1 MPLKYSSSLLRFILL
16 TLIFAAAS
24 HAADTR
30 AQATTTAAQTKTSLH
45 LRWPA
50 QEGVLRYRLQLARDE
65 KFQDIVF
72 DRAVFGTE
80 YVVTELGPGKYFWR
94 FAPAVKETGT
104 FSPARPIEIPEDASP
119 DSGGGDTLRQTATT
133 IIPVSYTGWRTTT
146 GSVAR
151 PLIAHLH
158 SGTSAD
164 VVGVNSDGMVYG
176 LDGTNG
182 VALWTARF
190 RPNAKRGEP
199 TGSGGAP
206 TFTPVLVEGRDNLH
220 NVIVAYDGGVR
231 AIEGSSGR
239 ELWRT
244 PLANRAIGGA
254 IAAPAGGGAKTL
266 LVAGD
271 NSSLSVLD
279 PATGKII
286 SETKL
291 DGSLVAAPTVFPLSN
306 GSAVALALAGGTL
319 DVRDHAGQRV
329 RFVKMDTNITTP
341 ALFVPTSHGAL
352 ALIGTE
358 NGLISLSAD
367 DLKPLGRIATESD
380 APAGTLSAADLDGD
394 GALEVLMLTRRG
406 RLVAVGTTD
415 GKIKWFTPGATD
427 ASAAAFADLNSD
439 GVLDVLVAG
448 GQDFARGFSG
458 RDGSLIW
465 KAEEDAKGGAQEGTA
480 AGTRALVTGT
490 FGTGSTAYV
499 VGTDTAR
506 TGLRAVG
513 LPKDSVKAA
522 KE

>member
-1 MPLKYSSSLLRFILL
+1 MPQKYSPPRFLLL
-16 TLIFAAAS
+16 TLILAAAS
-24 HAADTR
+24 FVAADVR
-30 AQATTTAAQTKTSLH
+30 AQGGASAQQTKTSLH

-65 KFQDIVF
+65 QFQDIVF

-94 FAPAVKETGT
+94 YAPAVKETGT
-104 FSPARPIEIPEDASP
+104 FTTPRPIEITEDAATNLG
-119 DSGGGDTLRQTATT
+119 SGPTPTQTPNTLVAAAN
-133 IIPVSYTGWRTTT
+133 SGWRTTT

-151 PLIAHLH
+151 PLVAHLR
-158 SGTSAD
+158 SGSSSD
-164 VVGVNSDGMVYG
+164 VVGVNADGMVYA

-182 VALWTARF
+182 VALWTARY

-206 TFTPVLVEGRDNLH
+206 VFTPVLVEGRDNLT
-220 NVIVAYDGGVR
+220 NVVVAFDGGVR
-231 AIEGSSGR
+231 SIEGSTGR
-239 ELWRT
+239 ELWRAA
-244 PLANRAIGGA
+244 LASRALHGA
-254 IAAPAGGGAKTL
+254 IAAPAGGGARAL

-271 NSSLSVLD
+271 NASLTVID
-279 PATGKII
+279 PATGKML

-291 DGSLVAAPTVFPLSN
+291 DGAVVTAPTVFPAGG

-319 DVRDHAGQRV
+319 EVRDHAGQRV
-329 RFVKMDTNITTP
+329 RSIKMDTTITTP
-341 ALFVPTSHGAL
+341 PLFVTTPRASL
-352 ALIGTE
+352 VLVGTE
-358 NGLISLSAD
+358 NGLISLNAE

-380 APAGTLSAADLDGD
+380 APAGTLTAADLDGD
-394 GALEVLMLTRRG
+394 GAPEVLMLTRRG
-406 RLVAVGTTD
+406 RVVAVGTAD
-415 GKIKWFTPGATD
+415 GKIKWYTPGATD

-458 RDGSLIW
+458 RDGALIW
-465 KAEEDAKGGAQEGTA
+465 KAEEEARAGAQGTD
-480 AGTRALVTGT
+480 AGQARALITGT
-490 FGTGSTAYV
+490 FGNGGTAYV